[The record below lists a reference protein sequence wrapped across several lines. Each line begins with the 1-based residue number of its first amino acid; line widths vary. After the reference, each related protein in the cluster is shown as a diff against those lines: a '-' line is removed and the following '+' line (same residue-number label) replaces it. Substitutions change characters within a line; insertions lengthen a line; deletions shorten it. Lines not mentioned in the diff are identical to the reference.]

1 MNRFLFL
8 ILVMPFLLQAQTE
21 VSLLADVEVSTKTE
35 YTLYDLVSLKQ
46 GTSEDLDGLKKISVP
61 FLNKKAILEAL
72 KDSGLKTKVIFENT
86 FKITVTN
93 QINRNELQRKITNH
107 LTAQCNECIFE
118 IQTYKLPFVNEPNMN
133 FRDSDFELTR
143 GSFMLPL
150 WGATKANKSYATGS
164 WRTFKKVALTNK
176 WMSQGQRF
184 RTEDLKEELKEVTF
198 LNNKLIDIKDLVGK
212 QLMRSTPANTIVTR
226 DILVIEKMVKKGDIV
241 SLMVNDGPFEIE
253 IKAQAESDG
262 QEGDSIKVKA
272 NQKTIMAKV
281 VSKDKVVSE

>member
-8 ILVMPFLLQAQTE
+8 ILVLPFFLQAQTE

-35 YTLYDLVSLKQ
+35 YSLYDLVTLKQ
-46 GTSEDLDGLKKISVP
+46 GTSEDLDSLKKVNVP
-61 FLNKKAILEAL
+61 FLNKKAILEAI
-72 KDSGLKTKVIFENT
+72 KDSGLKAKVIFENT
-86 FKITVTN
+86 FKVTVTN
-93 QINRNELQRKITNH
+93 QINRNELQGKITNH
-107 LTAQCNECIFE
+107 LTAQCSECIFE

-150 WGATKANKSYATGS
+150 WGTTKANKSYATGS

-184 RTEDLKEELKEVTF
+184 TTEDLKEELKEVTF

-226 DILVIEKMVKKGDIV
+226 DILVVEKMVKKGDTV
-241 SLMVNDGPFEIE
+241 SLLVNDGPFEIE